1 MFTFVSIC
9 SGLYKVTRMCTV
21 QINTGDV
28 HDPSHFNYGVEISE
42 AYKKGILSK
51 DVVEKQKKLKEADFV
66 IFQFSLYWSNVPAI
80 LNGWIGQVFVE
91 GMAYGISKCYNLG
104 YFNRT
109 RLLIDWRIAFLGST
123 TVCGHCC
130 AQLAFHFTVYSVK
143 HFDTSQRCDKAL
155 YQMQE
160 LLL

>member
-1 MFTFVSIC
+1 MA
-9 SGLYKVTRMCTV
+9 
-21 QINTGDV
+21 GDV

-104 YFNRT
+104 YFNSW
-109 RLLIDWRIAFLGST
+109 IQYFL
-123 TVCGHCC
+123 
-130 AQLAFHFTVYSVK
+130 
-143 HFDTSQRCDKAL
+143 
-155 YQMQE
+155 
-160 LLL
+160 

>member
-1 MFTFVSIC
+1 NLNAV
-9 SGLYKVTRMCTV
+9 VTRNYV
-21 QINTGDV
+21 VGDV

-104 YFNRT
+104 YFNK
-109 RLLIDWRIAFLGST
+109 LK
-123 TVCGHCC
+123 C
-130 AQLAFHFTVYSVK
+130 
-143 HFDTSQRCDKAL
+143 
-155 YQMQE
+155 QE
-160 LLL
+160 LFLFPIFIHIPEWVTYTALSPSCKGLVSFQTTINYPVFFVSQVSVTCRNPLP